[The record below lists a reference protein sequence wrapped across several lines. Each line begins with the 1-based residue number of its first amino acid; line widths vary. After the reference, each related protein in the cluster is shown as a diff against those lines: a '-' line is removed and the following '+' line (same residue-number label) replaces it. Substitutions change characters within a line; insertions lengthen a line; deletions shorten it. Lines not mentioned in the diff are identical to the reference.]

1 MRTLAAGSFVVLLS
15 VLGAG
20 GSAFAQEAPVPSGEL
35 RVVDKNP
42 SNWVWITLNVMDHLT
57 ETDKDGRVV
66 PRLAT
71 AWRWL
76 NERTLEV
83 KLRRG
88 VTFHNGE
95 VFDAEI
101 VKLNWEENIVLKQ
114 PHRGGAYMNFKPG
127 SRIDI
132 VDPYT
137 VRFTFSEPDGAALVK
152 IGWMHIGNR
161 EFYKKLGWGEKS
173 W

>member
-1 MRTLAAGSFVVLLS
+1 MRTLAVGSVVILFS
-15 VLGAG
+15 VLGG
-20 GSAFAQEAPVPSGEL
+20 GSGSAQQAPVPSGEL

-76 NERTLEV
+76 DERTIEV

-101 VKLNWEENIVLKQ
+101 VKLNWDENLKLKQ

-127 SRIDI
+127 SRID
-132 VDPYT
+132 VLDPYT
-137 VRFTFSEPDGAALVK
+137 VRFTFPEPDGAALVK

-161 EFYKKLGWGEKS
+161 EFYKQLGWGEKS

>member
-1 MRTLAAGSFVVLLS
+1 MRKLAIPGLVFALVSLAPGGPSFGQPVT
-15 VLGAG
+15 
-20 GSAFAQEAPVPSGEL
+20 APRGEL

-42 SNWVWITLNVMDHLT
+42 SNWVWITLNVMDQLT

-66 PRLAT
+66 PRLAS

-76 NERTLEV
+76 DERVLEV

-88 VTFHNGE
+88 VRFHNGE

-101 VKLNWEENIVLKQ
+101 VKLNWEENLKLKQ

-127 SRIDI
+127 SRIEI
-132 VDPYT
+132 LDPHT
-137 VRFTFSEPDGAALVK
+137 VRFVFSEPDGAALVK

-161 EFYKKLGWGEKS
+161 EFYQKLGWGEKS

>member
-1 MRTLAAGSFVVLLS
+1 MRQLAVSGVVVLLS
-15 VLGAG
+15 VLGASG
-20 GSAFAQEAPVPSGEL
+20 RAFAQEAPVPNGEM

-76 NERTLEV
+76 DERTLEV
-83 KLRRG
+83 TLRRG

-101 VKLNWEENIVLKQ
+101 VKLNWEENLKLKQ

-127 SRIDI
+127 SRIEI
-132 VDPYT
+132 LDPHT
-137 VRFTFSEPDGAALVK
+137 VRFVFSEPDGAALVK

-161 EFYKKLGWGEKS
+161 EFYQKLGWGEKS